1 MIKKILVAFFVLS
14 ACLSANDIEE
24 GKKIFTTKKI
34 GNCLSCHNIKGHKI
48 NQPGSLGPT
57 LSGLK
62 YWPKDVLFKKVYDA
76 TASNPL
82 SPMPPLGANKLLT
95 DKQIHQVVAFLKT
108 ID

>member
-1 MIKKILVAFFVLS
+1 MKKMIVASFMFA

-62 YWPKDVLFKKVYDA
+62 YWPEDALFKKIYDA
-76 TASNPL
+76 TATNPI
-82 SPMPPLGANKLLT
+82 SPMPPFGANKLLT
-95 DKQIHQVVAFLKT
+95 DKQIHQLVAFLKT